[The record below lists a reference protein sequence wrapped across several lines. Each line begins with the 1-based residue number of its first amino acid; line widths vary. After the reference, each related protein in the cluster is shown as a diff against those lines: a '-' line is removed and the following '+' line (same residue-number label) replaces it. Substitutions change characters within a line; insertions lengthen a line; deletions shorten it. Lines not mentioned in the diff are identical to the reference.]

1 MLKRW
6 MTICLCLIATFS
18 LFSCKSL
25 SPSSLESLKKNEEG
39 FVVFEE
45 ALSTDQF
52 LIVKM
57 GLDNCVGCEIAND
70 VFKILSPQYP
80 EVYFSKVDIMQNR
93 QAITDYKITQV
104 PTIIFFDQNKEQVY
118 RIEDIIDEEMM
129 LKAMKDLA
137 FIKGK

>member
-25 SPSSLESLKKNEEG
+25 SP
-39 FVVFEE
+39 
-45 ALSTDQF
+45 
-52 LIVKM
+52 
-57 GLDNCVGCEIAND
+57 
-70 VFKILSPQYP
+70 QYA

-129 LKAMKDLA
+129 LKAMKA
-137 FIKGK
+137 SQESQQWKT